1 MHPARPRVRTARSAS
16 KCTPWH
22 PQCSPGLACVA
33 TAGSAG
39 SSGDSSFARGW
50 PPPSS
55 YASCSWRRRGAQ
67 RRFARALQGG
77 GNARQPWIKGVH
89 VQTKRRKADDRRF
102 HIYVYETKLRFK
114 IVRCRRDFVV
124 VTPPTVRLFGNRA
137 RPSPPSSAPSKA
149 LSARTS
155 DQAPRPQDRWFS
167 CQGPTL
173 FRLSRP
179 CSARCATTKGT
190 R

>member
-55 YASCSWRRRGAQ
+55 CASCSSRRRGAQ

-77 GNARQPWIKGVH
+77 GNAGQPWIKGVH
-89 VQTKRRKADDRRF
+89 VQRKRRKADDRRF
-102 HIYVYETKLRFK
+102 QIYVTKLNCVSKLF
-114 IVRCRRDFVV
+114 VADFVV
-124 VTPPTVRLFGNRA
+124 IPPPTVRLFGNRA

-149 LSARTS
+149 PSTRTS

>member
-33 TAGSAG
+33 TAGLAG

-55 YASCSWRRRGAQ
+55 CASCSSRRRGAQ

-89 VQTKRRKADDRRF
+89 VQRKRRKADDRRF
-102 HIYVYETKLRFK
+102 QIYVTKLNCVSKLF
-114 IVRCRRDFVV
+114 VADFVV
-124 VTPPTVRLFGNRA
+124 VPPPTVRLLLDCLAIAPA
-137 RPSPPSSAPSKA
+137 RPRRPRLRPKHRVRAPATRLRAHKTDGSHAKGQ
-149 LSARTS
+149 R
-155 DQAPRPQDRWFS
+155 FS
-167 CQGPTL
+167 G
-173 FRLSRP
+173 
-179 CSARCATTKGT
+179 
-190 R
+190 